1 MICKRKRRSLLTFK
15 LKRFEGIMKTQEN
28 IGTGRRKTSVASV
41 RLRPGKGNVLVNGKK
56 FEEYFPLQLQRM
68 AILAP
73 LQKVSAPER
82 YDILIRVKG
91 GGIQGQMIAA
101 RLGIAR
107 ALVQEDN
114 ERRHDLKVVGFLTRD
129 PRKRERKKYGL
140 AGARKR
146 FQFSKR

>member
-1 MICKRKRRSLLTFK
+1 
-15 LKRFEGIMKTQEN
+15 MKEQ
-28 IGTGRRKTSVASV
+28 IGTGRRKTAVASV
-41 RLRPGKGNVLVNGKK
+41 RLRPGKGSVLVNGKK
-56 FEEYFPLQLQRM
+56 FEEYFTLALQRQ

-73 LQKVSAPER
+73 LNKVSSPDR
-82 YDILIRVKG
+82 YDVLIRVKG

-101 RLGIAR
+101 RLGISR
-107 ALVQEDN
+107 ALVQED
-114 ERRHDLKVVGFLTRD
+114 EGTRHDLKSVGFLTRD